1 MLTSSSHAGA
11 LSGSYLMIVI
21 FLRIQILIVNL
32 SPRVFSTKLC
42 YCAAVDDHGDDDDD
56 DDDVCFQ

>member
-1 MLTSSSHAGA
+1 
-11 LSGSYLMIVI
+11 MIVI

-32 SPRVFSTKLC
+32 SPRVFSTKSC

-56 DDDVCFQ
+56 DDDDVCFQ